1 MRRYR
6 IRLSSGALD
15 IALVDD
21 DGILVHS
28 PWYWAAWLPWED
40 VRPTVLEQG
49 HQVVGEEVVG

>member
-6 IRLSSGALD
+6 IRLASGALD
-15 IALVDD
+15 IATVDD

-28 PWYWAAWLPWED
+28 PWYWAAWMPWED

-49 HQVVGEEVVG
+49 HQVVGEER